1 LKISYRGGQMDPGG
15 QTTGTRDVHYDLIGV
30 LCQALRGAENCNT
43 YALDAEASGRTD
55 LYEFFCEAQAT
66 QTGLAERAK
75 ELLGISDAAPE
86 KDTPSV
92 TAAPSEDVAP
102 PEEAVPPDVPSPPD
116 EERPRLDPYR
126 PDSPSLP

>member
-1 LKISYRGGQMDPGG
+1 MDPGG
-15 QTTGTRDVHYDLIGV
+15 QTIGTRDEHYDLIGV

-43 YALDAEASGRTD
+43 YALDAETSGRTD
-55 LYEFFCEAQAT
+55 LYEFFCEAQVT

-102 PEEAVPPDVPSPPD
+102 
-116 EERPRLDPYR
+116 RRRRPYR
-126 PDSPSLP
+126 PTSLPRQTRSGRGWIPTARTAPHCRRDVKR